1 MIWMQDE
8 IVHSTVAKK
17 NKGRDWNRYEIE
29 LLWGLT
35 PEGQLGWILRKRP
48 FSLRKRPFSLRS
60 RQESTGSHQLI
71 LGEGFRGSTASSS
84 LG

>member
-1 MIWMQDE
+1 MQDE

-48 FSLRKRPFSLRS
+48 FSLRS

>member
-8 IVHSTVAKK
+8 IVQSTVAKK
-17 NKGRDWNRYEIE
+17 NKGRDWNQYEIE

-35 PEGQLGWILRKRP
+35 PEGQLGRI
-48 FSLRKRPFSLRS
+48 LRKRPFSLRS
-60 RQESTGSHQLI
+60 RQESMGSHQLI
-71 LGEGFRGSTASSS
+71 LGEGFRGSTACSS